1 MIFIQYIIT
10 YMLTHNLQLQFLAS
24 GEEMNYSALK
34 LYTCCNRAID
44 CGSIAYLLAFYNCI
58 SDELHATIIS

>member
-1 MIFIQYIIT
+1 
-10 YMLTHNLQLQFLAS
+10 MLTHNLSLQFLAS
-24 GEEMNYSALK
+24 GEGMNYPALK

-58 SDELHATIIS
+58 SDELHVTTIS